1 MWSFLQ
7 KSTSTEPSD
16 DGSLDADAVVR
27 LLQATTDVY
36 RRHQFFRWIQ
46 THLAAFVPH
55 DVLSCGTF
63 EHARRAL
70 EFDLF
75 DTVVL
80 GTEVRVEFCDAQSQ
94 LIRLVLPAWLGS
106 GQQAVVVRLPNA
118 DHALTPLVGPWRALA
133 SKGITELLVH
143 GVMRSDQPREIDSF
157 FVFAVI
163 GREQAL
169 QTTRS
174 LNLLMPYLHSTYARV
189 RATERESSPFPTA
202 MPRAQ
207 TQAHAVP
214 MSARNTPLTQRERQ
228 ILAWVREG
236 KSNLE
241 IGNGLSISALT
252 VKNHV
257 QNILRKLDASNRTQA
272 VAKATSLGL
281 LGLTGSDSGFADLSG
296 ALQGFGPA
304 RAADEPKAVR

>member
-1 MWSFLQ
+1 LQ
-7 KSTSTEPSD
+7 NSISTEVND
-16 DGSLDADAVVR
+16 DWPLDADAVVR

-36 RRHQFFRWIQ
+36 RRHQFFRWVR

-63 EHARRAL
+63 EHARRVL

-80 GTEVRVEFCDAQSQ
+80 GTEVSVAFCDAQSQ
-94 LIRLVLPAWLGS
+94 LMRLVLPVWLGS
-106 GQQAVVVRLPNA
+106 GQQATIVPLPSA

-133 SKGITELLVH
+133 NKGITELLVH

-157 FVFAVI
+157 FVLAVV
-163 GREQAL
+163 GRDHASQA
-169 QTTRS
+169 TRS

-189 RATERESSPFPTA
+189 RVTERESLSSPMA

-207 TQAHAVP
+207 TQAQAMP
-214 MSARNTPLTQRERQ
+214 LQARNTPLTQRERQ

-241 IGNGLSISALT
+241 IGTGLSISALT

-257 QNILRKLDASNRTQA
+257 QNILRKLEASNRTQA
-272 VAKATSLGL
+272 VAKATSMGL

-304 RAADEPKAVR
+304 RADDKPSAVR